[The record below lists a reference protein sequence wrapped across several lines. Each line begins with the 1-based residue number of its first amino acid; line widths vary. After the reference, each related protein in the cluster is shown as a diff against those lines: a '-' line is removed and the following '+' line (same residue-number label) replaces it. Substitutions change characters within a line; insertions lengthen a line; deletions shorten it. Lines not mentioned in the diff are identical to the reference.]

1 MQIVTNTDTIA
12 WQTFSLQAYLSK

>member
-12 WQTFSLQAYLSK
+12 WQTFSLQANLSK